1 MACILNFTNKK
12 TKKDFC
18 KNEILKKVVIRWFE
32 KISEAAKYVPVIIK
46 QEYSNIPWKEMEAI
60 REVFKNNLGD
70 INPEEIWNAIKID
83 LPPLHAQIKKIASC
97 N

>member
-1 MACILNFTNKK
+1 
-12 TKKDFC
+12 
-18 KNEILKKVVIRWFE
+18 
-32 KISEAAKYVPVIIK
+32 
-46 QEYSNIPWKEMEAI
+46 MEAI